1 MAKILYTNAQ
11 NYPIYAHSH
20 SGGGDWKCPKKYYW
34 KRIQGWQPR
43 DERAALQFGK
53 CIESA
58 IQFFH
63 QKNFEP
69 GSGIDEFKVLWWR
82 HKEDS
87 EITYT
92 EKTGNWEDHFRMG
105 VEMLAL
111 YELERPKLPVDNVQ
125 FSVTIKTEL
134 FPETEYAGL
143 KYTTILDMISEVN
156 PDHPG
161 YALLPS
167 IEGCVGPRKLII
179 DIKTSAAS
187 YYTDPR
193 LSALDDQL
201 RDYAW
206 ASGIETVAFMVLV
219 KNHSSVGVGDWVTIL
234 RGDDAGKKY
243 IVLDVSDER
252 LLVFPNKPLYEEY
265 ISRRDAIKGKGSKE
279 AKDALLVEY
288 FYKAKRFVRSDVTK
302 QRIQF
307 LPAVISQED
316 MAEAREQAG
325 REAVEISDCSERKYF
340 PKKPGVRF
348 PNNVCTTCECLGL
361 CIGDQT
367 LVKEK
372 LIQIDGSF

>member
-1 MAKILYTNAQ
+1 MVFKLKILYTNAQ

-20 SGGGDWKCPKKYYW
+20 SGGGDWRCPKKYYW

-69 GSGIDEFKVLWWR
+69 GSGVDEFKILWWN

-87 EITYT
+87 DITYT
-92 EKTGNWEDHFRMG
+92 EKTGNWADHFRMG

-125 FSVTIKTEL
+125 FNVTIKTEL

-167 IEGCVGPRKLII
+167 IEGYIGPRKLII
-179 DIKTSAAS
+179 DIKTSANS
-187 YYTDPR
+187 YYVDPR

-206 ASGIETVAFMVLV
+206 ASGIETAAFMVFV

-243 IVLDVSDER
+243 IVMDVSEDR
-252 LLVFPNKPLYEEY
+252 LLVFPNKLLYEEF
-265 ISRRDAIKGKGSKE
+265 ISRRDAFKGKGSKE
-279 AKDALLVEY
+279 AKEALLVEY
-288 FYKAKRFVRSDVTK
+288 FYKAKRFLRADVTK
-302 QRIQF
+302 QKIQF

-325 REAVEISDCSERKYF
+325 KEAVEISDCSERNSF

-348 PNNVCTTCECLGL
+348 PNNVCSTCECFGFALRIPL
-361 CIGDQT
+361 
-367 LVKEK
+367 
-372 LIQIDGSF
+372 